1 MSVTWTWNITK
12 DLFHSGVSVW
22 LCRKSLS
29 PRFARGISGG
39 WVALCILGV
48 RTWRKYSEAIN
59 HLSCPSKNTLFC
71 EGHNRVSFRV
81 KIMISADL
89 RGWGT
94 REGFPPAPSFPLL
107 FSPPYD
113 FPLLHPLEK
122 EQVKPWLFFLT
133 LSINSDQKSLFMIFP
148 YTTEANCLELLPP
161 QAIPASLGTAPN
173 HYSSIFCENEA
184 NCLLILLPQR

>member
-39 WVALCILGV
+39 WIALCILGV

-71 EGHNRVSFRV
+71 EGHNCVSFRV
-81 KIMISADL
+81 KIMVSADL
-89 RGWGT
+89 GGWGT

-113 FPLLHPLEK
+113 FPLLPPLERSK
-122 EQVKPWLFFLT
+122 WNLGSFFCPFQLILTKNPFSWSFLT
-133 LSINSDQKSLFMIFP
+133 QQRQIAWSSFHPRQSQ
-148 YTTEANCLELLPP
+148 LPWAQLQTIIP
-161 QAIPASLGTAPN
+161 QFSVKMKQTAS
-173 HYSSIFCENEA
+173 
-184 NCLLILLPQR
+184 